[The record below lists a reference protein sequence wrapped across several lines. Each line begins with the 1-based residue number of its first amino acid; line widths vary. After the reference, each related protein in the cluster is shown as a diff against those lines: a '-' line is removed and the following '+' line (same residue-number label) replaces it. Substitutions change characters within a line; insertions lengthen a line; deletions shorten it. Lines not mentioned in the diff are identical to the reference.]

1 MNLSLRFTFL
11 GIHESKLIYES
22 KVLLMNLRHSKFETM
37 NLSLRFM
44 NLRSIMGGFTIRC
57 KLTDKKES

>member
-44 NLRSIMGGFTIRC
+44 NLRGMIALYDS
-57 KLTDKKES
+57 